1 MTATTDRSVIIDA
14 YTAHEDRLIPAHL
27 IPTPEQYR
35 TGEYAANEATLVEYV
50 VEHGLVGYVERR
62 KAERGVPDACPLWC
76 EAGHAA
82 VELLVPGTDDGRQH
96 AGPAFIVGP
105 KGHGVIVQV
114 TQEVEA
120 DKREPVA
127 VDVVPVRGS
136 AGLTPAQA
144 RGLAA
149 VLLRLADEA
158 EALT

>member
-1 MTATTDRSVIIDA
+1 MTTTTDRSLILDA
-14 YTAHEDRLIPAHL
+14 YSAAEDGLMPAEL
-27 IPTPEQYR
+27 LPPRSTPE
-35 TGEYAANEATLVEYV
+35 TGWEAAEAAMLDYARA
-50 VEHGLVGYVERR
+50 HGLAGYVERR
-62 KAERGVPDACPLWC
+62 RAERGVPDTCPPWC

-136 AGLTPAQA
+136 AGLTPAEA